1 MLSFRDV
8 EELLAARFIV
18 VTYQTVRQWCLKFG
32 QHFANGIRRRRGR
45 LGDTWHL
52 DEVFVIGTTSK
63 ATASKPLTVSRVFA
77 VHKSETG
84 SHDARSVLSA
94 YRLETTY
101 VRVAVAIVVLS
112 MRKAARGFYRTRM
125 HATLKRSDELLPG
138 AQWLERLCRHIPDCS
153 GHLVRD
159 DGCYS
164 S

>member
-18 VTYQTVRQWCLKFG
+18 VTYETVRQSCLKFG

-52 DEVFVIGTTSK
+52 DEVFVIDTASK

-94 YRLETTY
+94 YRIRNDLRKRGCRYCGFNDAESGSGL
-101 VRVAVAIVVLS
+101 LS
-112 MRKAARGFYRTRM
+112 HADAR
-125 HATLKRSDELLPG
+125 HA
-138 AQWLERLCRHIPDCS
+138 
-153 GHLVRD
+153 
-159 DGCYS
+159 
-164 S
+164 